1 MCAAEQSKPPT
12 DLFSLRGPLCAGEA
26 LSPQGRGGRA
36 ALSYMARR
44 DVGPRDRPRTSADRP
59 HISPLVAFRKRG
71 GYLLAPLSSC
81 TRAVPGEW
89 SGSAHG
95 PGEHG
100 RKHDDWRNI
109 GPVTLLGYV
118 GRPSTNVRA
127 GHGWLYFQCLKVL
140 RLGLWVLRSQ
150 RTYFEHT
157 RANFFI

>member
-1 MCAAEQSKPPT
+1 MCAALQSRPPP

-71 GYLLAPLSSC
+71 GYLLAPWSSC
-81 TRAVPGEW
+81 TRVVPGEW
-89 SGSAHG
+89 LGSAHG

-109 GPVTLLGYV
+109 GPCDPAGPWYRD
-118 GRPSTNVRA
+118 GGGSRA
-127 GHGWLYFQCLKVL
+127 GRGLHYFERVKVL
-140 RLGLWVLRSQ
+140 QAGLWVLRSQ
-150 RTYFEHT
+150 LAYFQTT
-157 RANFFI
+157 RANFFT

>member
-1 MCAAEQSKPPT
+1 MCAAEQSKPPP

-71 GYLLAPLSSC
+71 GYLLAAPWSSC
-81 TRAVPGEW
+81 TWVVPGEW
-89 SGSAHG
+89 LGSAHG

-109 GPVTLLGYV
+109 GPVSCQGARY
-118 GRPSTNVRA
+118 
-127 GHGWLYFQCLKVL
+127 W
-140 RLGLWVLRSQ
+140 
-150 RTYFEHT
+150 
-157 RANFFI
+157 